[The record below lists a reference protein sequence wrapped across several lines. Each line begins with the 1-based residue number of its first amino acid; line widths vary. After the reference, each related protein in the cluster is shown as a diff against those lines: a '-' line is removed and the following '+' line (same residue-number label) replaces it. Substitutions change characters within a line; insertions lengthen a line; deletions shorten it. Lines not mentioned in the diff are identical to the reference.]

1 MAQRWTQVWDVTSKE
16 DAEGQ
21 QFCPGNTREETEEPL
36 GSELGQRSER
46 AGGFSEEE

>member
-1 MAQRWTQVWDVTSKE
+1 MVQCWTRVWDVTSKE

-21 QFCPGNTREETEEPL
+21 PFCPGNTREETEEPL
-36 GSELGQRSER
+36 GSELGQGIKR